1 MLSLNLA
8 NCFVMSEFFLNI
20 PGLPALLEGLNTHS
34 LTCLKMTKNGCL
46 LSMVMSYII
55 GKPKNRC
62 SSSMVEFYTFGKPTR
77 RKSQKKNFFFFDSPL
92 HFLLHPKIGPRPK

>member
-20 PGLPALLEGLNTHS
+20 PGLPALLEGLNTHL
-34 LTCLKMTKNGCL
+34 LTCPKMTKNGCL

-55 GKPKNRC
+55 GKPMGGDSK
-62 SSSMVEFYTFGKPTR
+62 
-77 RKSQKKNFFFFDSPL
+77 KSKKLTCPNNFLPY
-92 HFLLHPKIGPRPK
+92 PKIACGP